1 MGRRAWAAIIPFAAM
16 IWAHKYGMLSITVRP
31 AIWRIHSTIKRKG
44 NKMTIQRMIRHAPIV
59 LICSLLAIGCSRKS
73 GVQQQARQSKTTNT
87 EGRTLTLYNW
97 EDYIGASTLE
107 TFEQETGI
115 HVEEVNFTDEEEML
129 GAVQSN
135 LSAYDLVVVSDDG
148 AREMIAAK
156 LLHPFDY
163 SKIPNMRHIGPHY
176 LNQRFD
182 PNQEYTVPYLIGSSG
197 MVINKRYIEGPF
209 DSWKVLWDTRY
220 KGKIAMLNNPSEV
233 FAAGCKLLG
242 YSINTSHA
250 EELAM
255 TKSSLIEQKSLV
267 AGYYDV
273 VTIQDLMG
281 DERLWAAHIYSGEGM
296 VLSEENE
303 DIEYVIPREGAAVW
317 MDVFVMPRDAK
328 HPEEAHT
335 FLDYILQPE
344 INAAIA
350 SEYWYATPNKEA
362 EPLMDPEILVCP
374 SVYPPGDVMG
384 RCEFFKGS
392 GENLRFVQSLWTE
405 LTSAQ

>member
-1 MGRRAWAAIIPFAAM
+1 
-16 IWAHKYGMLSITVRP
+16 
-31 AIWRIHSTIKRKG
+31 
-44 NKMTIQRMIRHAPIV
+44 MIRHAPIV
-59 LICSLLAIGCSRKS
+59 LLCSFLAIGCSRKS
-73 GVQQQARQSKTTNT
+73 GGQRT
-87 EGRTLTLYNW
+87 ERSSTANVEKRTLTLYNW
-97 EDYIGASTLE
+97 EDYIGSSTLE

-135 LSAYDLVVVSDDG
+135 LSAYDLVVVSDDV

-156 LLHPFDY
+156 LLLTVDY
-163 SKIPNMRHIGPHY
+163 SKISNIRHIGPQY

-197 MVINKRYIEGPF
+197 MVINKKYIKGPA

-233 FAAGCKLLG
+233 AAAGCKLLG
-242 YSINTSHA
+242 YSINTSHE

-255 TKSSLIEQKSLV
+255 TKSALLEQRPLV

-273 VTIQDLMG
+273 VTIQDLMRN
-281 DERLWAAHIYSGEGM
+281 ERLWAAHIYSGEGL

-303 DIEYVIPREGAAVW
+303 DIEYLIPREGAAVW

-328 HPEEAHT
+328 HTEEAHI
-335 FLDYILQPE
+335 FLNYILQPE

-374 SVYPPGDVMG
+374 AVYPPSDVMA

-392 GENLRFVQSLWTE
+392 GKNMRFVQSLWTE
-405 LTSAQ
+405 LTTVE